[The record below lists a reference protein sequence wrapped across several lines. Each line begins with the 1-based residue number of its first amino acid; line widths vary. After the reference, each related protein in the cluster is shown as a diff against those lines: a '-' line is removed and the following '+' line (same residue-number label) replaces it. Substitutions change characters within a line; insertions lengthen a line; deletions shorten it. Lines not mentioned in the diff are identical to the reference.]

1 MFSLVNIIFQFS
13 IIINTICLPNG
24 IAILPFKKRVPNLAD
39 IPPEDFILKKL
50 YNNEIITE
58 INIGTKPQKIPMLI
72 DLFYYDFFIAGENEE
87 TKTSSDVIFNQSKST
102 TFDKFEKLGVFGGR
116 GFNLGYKANDLL
128 ILNDNNKYNIS
139 FILAM
144 DPFNGVSGMI
154 GLKLSS
160 EEDLEIKEYNFI
172 KQLKKVN
179 AINNYYFTIK
189 YIDDINGNLI
199 IGDLPENYD
208 NNYKGMIFKDI
219 YVNNPDSA
227 TSWNIQIDSVYT
239 KSTNINNKVD
249 LGKINIYF
257 RINLGIT
264 FGNEEYQ
271 EEFKKS
277 FMTEQIN
284 KGVCFEKKMVYY
296 YVYYCDNNVDFS
308 KMKNLYFYNKDLNYT
323 FEFTYKDLFY
333 YNELDKRY
341 YFLIIFEINTGNNRW
356 LIGEFFFKKYQL
368 IFNQE
373 KKKIGLY
380 VGKSDNNNDQEETW
394 ISKNKWYI
402 ILIVFLVILIIIIS
416 IISYLY
422 IKSRQKRK
430 IKANELIDDNYDYT
444 INE

>member
-1 MFSLVNIIFQFS
+1 M
-13 IIINTICLPNG
+13 
-24 IAILPFKKRVPNLAD
+24 
-39 IPPEDFILKKL
+39 
-50 YNNEIITE
+50 
-58 INIGTKPQKIPMLI
+58 
-72 DLFYYDFFIAGENEE
+72 
-87 TKTSSDVIFNQSKST
+87 
-102 TFDKFEKLGVFGGR
+102 TFDKYEKLGVFGGR

-144 DPFNGVSGMI
+144 DPYNGVSGMI

-208 NNYKGMIFKDI
+208 NNYKGMLFKDI

-239 KSTNINNKVD
+239 KSTKINNKVD

-277 FMTEQIN
+277 FMNEQIN
-284 KGVCFEKKMVYY
+284 KGVCFEKK
-296 YVYYCDNNVDFS
+296 
-308 KMKNLYFYNKDLNYT
+308 
-323 FEFTYKDLFY
+323 
-333 YNELDKRY
+333 
-341 YFLIIFEINTGNNRW
+341 
-356 LIGEFFFKKYQL
+356 
-368 IFNQE
+368 
-373 KKKIGLY
+373 
-380 VGKSDNNNDQEETW
+380 
-394 ISKNKWYI
+394 WYI
-402 ILIVFLVILIIIIS
+402 IMFIIAIIMLIS
-416 IISYLY
+416 
-422 IKSRQKRK
+422 QK
-430 IKANELIDDNYDYT
+430 
-444 INE
+444 

>member
-1 MFSLVNIIFQFS
+1 
-13 IIINTICLPNG
+13 
-24 IAILPFKKRVPNLAD
+24 
-39 IPPEDFILKKL
+39 
-50 YNNEIITE
+50 
-58 INIGTKPQKIPMLI
+58 
-72 DLFYYDFFIAGENEE
+72 
-87 TKTSSDVIFNQSKST
+87 
-102 TFDKFEKLGVFGGR
+102 
-116 GFNLGYKANDLL
+116 
-128 ILNDNNKYNIS
+128 
-139 FILAM
+139 M

-208 NNYKGMIFKDI
+208 NNYKGMLFKDI

-277 FMTEQIN
+277 FMNEQIN

-422 IKSRQKRK
+422 IKSKQKRK

>member
-13 IIINTICLPNG
+13 IIINTFCLSNG
-24 IAILPFKKRVPNLAD
+24 IAKFPFKKRVPNLTD
-39 IPPEDFILKKL
+39 VPPEDFILKKL

-102 TFDKFEKLGVFGGR
+102 TFDKSEKLGVFGSR
-116 GFNLGYKANDLL
+116 GFNSGYKANDLL

-160 EEDLEIKEYNFI
+160 EEDLEIKEYNLI

-208 NNYKGMIFKDI
+208 NNYKGMLFKDI

-239 KSTNINNKVD
+239 KSTKINNKVD

-284 KGVCFEKKMVYY
+284 KGVCFEKK
-296 YVYYCDNNVDFS
+296 N
-308 KMKNLYFYNKDLNYT
+308 
-323 FEFTYKDLFY
+323 
-333 YNELDKRY
+333 
-341 YFLIIFEINTGNNRW
+341 G
-356 LIGEFFFKKYQL
+356 
-368 IFNQE
+368 
-373 KKKIGLY
+373 
-380 VGKSDNNNDQEETW
+380 
-394 ISKNKWYI
+394 
-402 ILIVFLVILIIIIS
+402 ILLCL
-416 IISYLY
+416 LL
-422 IKSRQKRK
+422 R
-430 IKANELIDDNYDYT
+430 
-444 INE
+444 

>member
-1 MFSLVNIIFQFS
+1 
-13 IIINTICLPNG
+13 
-24 IAILPFKKRVPNLAD
+24 
-39 IPPEDFILKKL
+39 
-50 YNNEIITE
+50 
-58 INIGTKPQKIPMLI
+58 
-72 DLFYYDFFIAGENEE
+72 
-87 TKTSSDVIFNQSKST
+87 
-102 TFDKFEKLGVFGGR
+102 
-116 GFNLGYKANDLL
+116 
-128 ILNDNNKYNIS
+128 
-139 FILAM
+139 
-144 DPFNGVSGMI
+144 
-154 GLKLSS
+154 
-160 EEDLEIKEYNFI
+160 
-172 KQLKKVN
+172 
-179 AINNYYFTIK
+179 
-189 YIDDINGNLI
+189 
-199 IGDLPENYD
+199 
-208 NNYKGMIFKDI
+208 MIFKDI

-227 TSWNIQIDSVYT
+227 TSWNIQIDSVYR

-277 FMTEQIN
+277 FMNEQIN
-284 KGVCFEKKMVYY
+284 KGVCFEKKMIYY
-296 YVYYCDNNVDFS
+296 YIYYCDNNVDFS
-308 KMKNLYFYNKDLNYT
+308 KLKNLYFYNKDLNYT